1 MIKILAIDDHQD
13 NLVTLKAILQDAI
26 PYAILYTALNGP
38 KGIELAITNDP
49 DVILLDIV
57 MPDMDGF
64 EVCRQL
70 KADERVSG
78 IPVIFL
84 TDLGGDRKSRFKALE
99 VGAEAF
105 LSKPIDEAELT
116 AQIKAMIII
125 KKHYQ
130 QQKDEKQYLN
140 ALIEER
146 TQSLKKELSERK
158 QAEELLY
165 QSNELTNSML
175 QTIPFGMDIVDEEGN
190 ILFISD
196 NLKNLC
202 GKEVLG
208 QKCWDL
214 YRDDKKQCCTCPLKK
229 GITVRETN
237 IYETNGVLGGK
248 TFQISHTGMIY
259 KGKKAMLEIFQDF
272 TEKKE
277 SEKRIQLMARSL
289 ESISECVTVTDN
301 EDLIIYVN
309 KSFLNTYGYTYE
321 EIIGQSTSKLH
332 SPDIEYDHVRDILP
346 QTIEG
351 GWRGE
356 IMNCRKDGTLF
367 PILLSTSIIKDDGG
381 NPIALIGVA
390 IDITD
395 MRKSRQEL
403 IEAKELAEESN
414 NLKTAF
420 LNNMSHEIRTP
431 MNHIMGFAG
440 LMSEA
445 DSAEKDSYAEII
457 LKSSNQLLSLIENVI
472 QLSRLQSER
481 VLLEIQEFNPANLI
495 NYVIRNFESNG
506 FKNGNTLQFEIPDE
520 LLQFSAFSDMEKIR
534 QIIINL
540 TTNSLIYT
548 FQGRIQIGFN
558 VDSNEMT
565 FFVKDTGIGIP
576 YKEQQKIFDSFYR
589 GENALSLVI
598 GGTGLGLSIVKKLV
612 ESLNGR
618 INVESELGKGS
629 IFSFTVPLQYVSAT
643 EKNLGINDKLKKMD
657 ELSILIVDDE
667 VVNCLYLEILLRN
680 SVKSVD
686 HAINGKIALDMVGK
700 NSYDMI
706 IMDLRMPWM
715 DGIETTITIKKDY
728 PNIPIIALTA
738 YTSTEDKEQAREAGC
753 DDFIAKPVKKEII
766 FDAIRKYC
774 RK

>member
-13 NLVTLKAILQDAI
+13 NLVTLKAILQDII
-26 PYAILYTALNGP
+26 PYAVLYTALNGP
-38 KGIELAITNDP
+38 KGLELAITNDP

-70 KADERVSG
+70 KADDRVCG

-84 TDLGGDRKSRFKALE
+84 TALGGDRKSRFKALE

-125 KKHYQ
+125 KKHNQ

-140 ALIEER
+140 ALIAER
-146 TQSLKKELSERK
+146 TKELENELRERK
-158 QAEELLY
+158 KAEELLF
-165 QSNELTNSML
+165 QSNELTNSMVH
-175 QTIPFGMDIVDEEGN
+175 TIPFGMDIVDEEGN
-190 ILFISD
+190 ILFLND
-196 NLKNLC
+196 NLKSLC
-202 GKEVLG
+202 GEEAPE
-208 QKCWDL
+208 QKCWNL
-214 YRDDKKQCCTCPLKK
+214 YRDDKTQCSTCPLIK
-229 GITVRETN
+229 GITIGETCL
-237 IYETNGVLGGK
+237 YETNGVLGGK

-259 KGKKAMLEIFQDF
+259 KGKKAMLEIFQDI
-272 TEKKE
+272 TEKRE
-277 SEKRIQLMARSL
+277 SEKRIQLLAHSL

-321 EIIGQSTSKLH
+321 EIIGQPTSKLRA
-332 SPDIEYDHVRDILP
+332 PDVEYEHVRNILP

-356 IMNCRKDGTLF
+356 IMNCRRDGTLF
-367 PILLSTSIIKDDGG
+367 PILLSTSIIKDENG
-381 NPIALIGVA
+381 NPLALIGVA

-395 MRKSRQEL
+395 MRKSREEL

-431 MNHIMGFAG
+431 MNHIMGFAS

-457 LKSSNQLLSLIENVI
+457 LKSSNQLLLLIENVI

-495 NYVIRNFESNG
+495 AYVIRNFESYG
-506 FKNGNTLQFEIPDE
+506 LKNGNTLQSEIPDE

-534 QIIINL
+534 QIMVNL
-540 TTNSLIYT
+540 LTNSLTYT
-548 FQGRIQIGFN
+548 FQGKIQIGFF
-558 VDSNEMT
+558 VDSDEMT

-576 YKEQQKIFDSFYR
+576 HKEQQKIFDSFYR
-589 GENALSLVI
+589 GENVLSLVI

-612 ESLNGR
+612 ESMNGR

-629 IFSFTVPLQYVSAT
+629 IFSFTIPLQYVT
-643 EKNLGINDKLKKMD
+643 TVEKHPGKKEKVKKMD

-667 VVNCLYLEILLRN
+667 IVNCLYLEILLRN

-686 HAINGKIALDMVGK
+686 HAINGKIALEMVGK

-715 DGIETTITIKKDY
+715 DGLETTRAIKKKF
-728 PNIPIIALTA
+728 PKKPIIALTA
-738 YTSTEDKEQAREAGC
+738 YASTEDMEKAIEAGC
-753 DDFIAKPVKKEII
+753 DDFIAKPVKKELI
-766 FDAIRKYC
+766 FDVIRKYC
-774 RK
+774 HK

>member
-13 NLVTLKAILQDAI
+13 NLVTLKAILQDVI
-26 PYAILYTALNGP
+26 PYAVLYTALNGP
-38 KGIELAITNDP
+38 KGIESAITNDP

-70 KADERVSG
+70 KADERVSN

-84 TDLGGDRKSRFKALE
+84 TALGGDKKSRIKALE

-116 AQIKAMIII
+116 AQIKAMVII

-130 QQKDEKQYLN
+130 QQKDEKKYLN
-140 ALIEER
+140 DLIAER
-146 TQSLKKELSERK
+146 TQALEKELRERK
-158 QAEELLY
+158 LAEELLH

-196 NLKNLC
+196 NLKSLC
-202 GKEVLG
+202 GEDILE
-208 QKCWDL
+208 QKCWNL
-214 YRDDKKQCCTCPLKK
+214 YRDDKTQCCTCPLKN

-237 IYETNGVLGGK
+237 LYETDGVLGGK

-259 KGKKAMLEIFQDF
+259 KGKKAMLEIFQDV

-277 SEKRIQLMARSL
+277 SEKRIQLMAHSL
-289 ESISECVTVTDN
+289 ESISECVSVTDK
-301 EDLIIYVN
+301 EDFIIYVN
-309 KSFLNTYGYTYE
+309 KSFLSTYGYTLD
-321 EIIGQSTSKLH
+321 EIIGKPTSILRP
-332 SPDIEYDHVRDILP
+332 PDIKFEQVRNILP
-346 QTIEG
+346 KTIEG

-356 IMNCRKDGTLF
+356 IMNCKKDGTLF
-367 PILLSTSIIKDDGG
+367 PILLSSSIIKDFDGQ
-381 NPIALIGVA
+381 PLALIGVA

-395 MRKSRQEL
+395 MKKSREEL
-403 IEAKELAEESN
+403 IEAKELAEEGN

-431 MNHIMGFAG
+431 MNHIMGFAS

-445 DSAEKDSYAEII
+445 DSDEKDSYAEII

-472 QLSRLQSER
+472 QLSRLQSEK
-481 VLLEIQEFNPANLI
+481 VPQEVQEFNPADLI
-495 NYVIRNFESNG
+495 ANVIRNFESSEL
-506 FKNGNTLQFEIPDE
+506 KNGNTLQSEIPDE
-520 LLQFSAFSDMEKIR
+520 LLHLYVVSDIVKI
-534 QIIINL
+534 QQVLVNL
-540 TTNSLIYT
+540 ISNSLIYT
-548 FQGRIQIGFN
+548 FQGSIQIGFC
-558 VDSNEMT
+558 VDSDAMT

-576 YKEQQKIFDSFYR
+576 HKDQQKIFDSFFR
-589 GENALSLVI
+589 AENVLSLVI
-598 GGTGLGLSIVKKLV
+598 GGTGLGLSIAKKLV
-612 ESLNGR
+612 ESMNGK

-629 IFSFTVPLQYVSAT
+629 IFSFTVPLLYVSDAT
-643 EKNLGINDKLKKMD
+643 HLLEEKIKLKKMS

-667 VVNCLYLEILLRN
+667 IVNCLYLEILLRN

-686 HAINGKIALDMVGK
+686 HANNGKIALEMVWK

-706 IMDLRMPWM
+706 IMDLRMPRM
-715 DGIETTITIKKDY
+715 DGLETTIAIKKEF
-728 PNIPIIALTA
+728 PEKPIIALTA
-738 YTSTEDKEQAREAGC
+738 YASTEDMEKARVAGC

-766 FDAIRKYC
+766 FDVIRKYC

>member
-1 MIKILAIDDHQD
+1 MIKILAIDDHHD
-13 NLVTLKAILQDAI
+13 NLVTLKAILQDAF
-26 PYAILYTALNGP
+26 PYAVLFTALNGL

-49 DVILLDIV
+49 DVILLDVV

-64 EVCRQL
+64 EVCRRL
-70 KADERVSG
+70 KADDRVSG
-78 IPVIFL
+78 VPVIFL
-84 TDLGGDRKSRFKALE
+84 TALGGDRKSRFKALE
-99 VGAEAF
+99 VGADAF

-140 ALIEER
+140 ALIAER
-146 TQSLKKELSERK
+146 TQALEKELRERK

-175 QTIPFGMDIVDEEGN
+175 HTIPFGMDIVDEEGN

-196 NLKNLC
+196 NLKSLC
-202 GKEVLG
+202 GEDALK
-208 QKCWDL
+208 QKCWNL
-214 YRDDKKQCCTCPLKK
+214 YRDDKIQCCTCPLKK
-229 GITVRETN
+229 GITVRETSL
-237 IYETNGVLGGK
+237 YETNGILGGK

-259 KGKKAMLEIFQDF
+259 KGKKAMLEIFQDI

-277 SEKRIQLMARSL
+277 SEKRIQLLAHSL
-289 ESISECVTVTDN
+289 ESISECVTVTDK
-301 EDLIIYVN
+301 EDTIIYVN
-309 KSFLNTYGYTYE
+309 KSFLNTYGYTLDG
-321 EIIGQSTSKLH
+321 IIGQPTSILRA
-332 SPDIEYDHVRDILP
+332 PDIEYEHVRNILP

-356 IMNCRKDGTLF
+356 IMNRRKDGTLF
-367 PILLSTSIIKDDGG
+367 PILLSTSIIRDDSD

-445 DSAEKDSYAEII
+445 DSNEKDSYAEII

-472 QLSRLQSER
+472 QLSRLQSEKIP
-481 VLLEIQEFNPANLI
+481 LEVQEFKPADLI
-495 NYVIRNFESNG
+495 ANVIRNFESYG
-506 FKNGNTLQFEIPDE
+506 LKNGNSLRSEIPDE
-520 LLQFSAFSDMEKIR
+520 LLNLSVFSDLEKIK
-534 QIIINL
+534 QILVNL
-540 TTNSLIYT
+540 TTNSLTYT
-548 FQGRIQIGFN
+548 FQGRIQLGFH
-558 VDSNEMT
+558 VDLEEIT
-565 FFVKDTGIGIP
+565 FLVKDTGIGIP
-576 YKEQQKIFDSFYR
+576 HKEQEKIFDSFFR
-589 GENALSLVI
+589 GENVLSLVI

-612 ESLNGR
+612 ESMNGR

-629 IFSFTVPLQYVSAT
+629 AFSFTVPLLYISDAKHRFE
-643 EKNLGINDKLKKMD
+643 EKDKFRKMS
-657 ELSILIVDDE
+657 ELAILIVDDE
-667 VVNCLYLEILLRN
+667 MVNCLYLEILLRN

-686 HAINGKIALDMVGK
+686 HANNGKIALEMVWK
-700 NSYDMI
+700 NSYDLI

-715 DGIETTITIKKDY
+715 DGLETTFAIKKEF
-728 PNIPIIALTA
+728 PNKPIIALTA
-738 YTSTEDKEQAREAGC
+738 FASTEDMEKAKAAGC
-753 DDFIAKPVKKEII
+753 DEFIAKPVKKEVI

-774 RK
+774 H